1 MLNFRT
7 SSQELWEKY
16 RQKAVPLAQKREMID
31 TVLSKWKGNVMTV
44 AARHDASRVVQSVF
58 QYGTLEQ
65 QRVIMTELR
74 GHLLDLCKTKHGH
87 NIIEKVLRYGSPSMK
102 ALVHAEVKGNASRLM
117 THRSGITVLEAGYTK
132 AWGQTEAWE
141 LLQEAYG
148 PQFAHFKVT
157 PTTQASV
164 SHLLGVGA
172 LPPPG
177 CSTGGADVATVPP
190 STAPAPKAAK
200 RSLDSLLS
208 EKPSERDSIVKSLYH
223 NVNKLI
229 TKGFLGTTIAQ
240 RLLADLLRVA
250 SPITVKQIIPT
261 ITDAIVALAASRDGL
276 LAGCIVLAYS
286 NAKERKVVLSH
297 LKTQVTDLAVHD
309 HGHMLLVKALDC
321 VDDTVQLGKAI
332 LKPLSAETED
342 VLATA
347 TDRFGRRIW
356 LHLLAPGSTRYFPA
370 TDMQLLQ
377 PVWVPHVDGDGSDGE
392 EEGGE
397 VEGGRAAKADL
408 AALQPA
414 GADAASDSEDDEDA
428 SDDGGEVDA
437 RGHSVVSRKRR
448 SGDGKV
454 DLNSVPWEPTSKKAA
469 DLRRRELLKVALPR
483 LRDAALVHTDAMMR
497 DRWGAEV
504 LLETLKVLVEA
515 AGWASKKPLA
525 TPKDAGELLAAIC
538 DAIAEEGNA
547 AEADAEGDVDLAASG
562 AGAAAAAQVRE
573 GVHFGG
579 GEDDAAG
586 SGADDGEEEEEE
598 EEEAPAPTAGR
609 GSADDDEVD
618 TRSLVEAGASTLLL
632 KRLLALE
639 REGGELG
646 GAAVAQP
653 LWAAVKTKY
662 SSDAGPA
669 LQLLEHNRGCFLLND
684 LLASAAVGAEVKAA
698 LLCKDGTA
706 ALKAAQDCSGKK
718 VLMVNLGLA
727 KPDKVPAV
735 GGKKRSGASAAAGSG
750 SKKRRA

>member
-1 MLNFRT
+1 
-7 SSQELWEKY
+7 
-16 RQKAVPLAQKREMID
+16 MID
-31 TVLSKWKGNVMTV
+31 TVLGKWKGNVMTV

-65 QRVIMTELR
+65 QRVIMSELR

-102 ALVHAEVKGNASRLM
+102 QLVHGEVKGNASRLM

-148 PQFAHFKVT
+148 PQFAHFKVI

-172 LPPPG
+172 VPPPG
-177 CSTGGADVATVPP
+177 CAAGGADVATVPP

-208 EKPSERDSIVKSLYH
+208 EKPDERSSIVKSLYH

-240 RLLADLLRVA
+240 RLLGDLLRVS
-250 SPITVKQIIPT
+250 SPLTVKQIIPT

-286 NAKERKVVLSH
+286 SAKERKVVLSH
-297 LKTQVTDLAVHD
+297 LKTQVQELATHD

-321 VDDTVQLGKAI
+321 VDDTVQLSKAI
-332 LKPLSAETED
+332 LKPLSAETQD
-342 VLATA
+342 VLDTA
-347 TDRFGRRIW
+347 TDRFGRRVW

-377 PVWVPHVDGDGSDGE
+377 PVWMPQVDGGDSE
-392 EEGGE
+392 EEGEGGP

-414 GADAASDSEDDEDA
+414 GADAASDSEEEDDA
-428 SDDGGEVDA
+428 SSQEGGEADE
-437 RGHSVVSRKRR
+437 RGHTVVSRKRR
-448 SGDGKV
+448 AGEGKV
-454 DLNSVPWEPTSKKAA
+454 DLASLSWEPTSKKAA

-483 LRDAALVHTDAMMR
+483 LRDAALVHTDALMR

-504 LLETLKVLVEA
+504 LLETIKTMVEA
-515 AGWASKKPLA
+515 CSWSAKKPLA
-525 TPKDAGELLAAIC
+525 TPKDVQGVLQAIC
-538 DAIAEEGNA
+538 DAVQE
-547 AEADAEGDVDLAASG
+547 EGDVAAADADGDVELAASG
-562 AGAAAAAQVRE
+562 AGAAAAAQVRQ

-579 GEDDAAG
+579 GEEADAAD
-586 SGADDGEEEEEE
+586 SEKEEEEEE
-598 EEEAPAPTAGR
+598 DSAPAAVSGH
-609 GSADDDEVD
+609 GADADEVD

-639 REGGELG
+639 REGTPLG
-646 GAAVAQP
+646 GAALAAP
-653 LWAAVKTKY
+653 LWAALQAKY
-662 SSDAGPA
+662 SSDTGPA
-669 LQLLEHNRGCFLLND
+669 LALLEHNRGCFLLND
-684 LLASAAVGAEVKAA
+684 LLASPQVGAQVKAA
-698 LLCKDGTA
+698 LLSTDGAA
-706 ALKAAQDCSGKK
+706 ALEGAEECSGKK
-718 VLMVNLGLA
+718 VLLVNLGLR

-735 GGKKRSGASAAAGSG
+735 GGKKRAAGGAGAGAG
-750 SKKRRA
+750 SSKRRA